1 MTVFHKITSL
11 LRRNEPDVFSV
22 TQPTSAVD
30 INVTLLTHAALTC
43 RCGGMAIPTQAKG
56 NQYRCVSCDKLM
68 THISYNL
75 GPRRSSQDDWAILP
89 KDDRHIIHM
98 DDYDAAVARIKQMYG
113 KQHRIS

>member
-1 MTVFHKITSL
+1 MIFVSKVTTILRHDKQSALSL
-11 LRRNEPDVFSV
+11 EAALSG
-22 TQPTSAVD
+22 TD
-30 INVTLLTHAALTC
+30 INVNLLTHAALTC
-43 RCGGMAIPTQAKG
+43 RCGSMAIPTQARG

-75 GPRRSSQDDWAILP
+75 GQRDASQDSWRILP

-113 KQHRIS
+113 KKHRIS